1 MNSVDRS
8 LKQLIDRHVPSPS
21 QLEIAASRER
31 ILDQLG
37 AQPVHVQKPRIAD
50 ASDAVPRW
58 HLSHAMAAAAGV
70 VLAAVIGS
78 VIVSPVSRNALTAF
92 LGENPRYRVVDG
104 TVKGKD
110 AIQTAAG
117 GAMLALSDG
126 SRVEMRAN
134 SELSIMGVADG
145 MGIRLHAGG
154 IIVNAAKQ
162 ETGHH
167 LYVYTK
173 DMTVSVVGTIFL
185 VDADAKDGRS
195 RVGVIEGEVRVQ
207 EGTVETRL
215 RPGERVS
222 AGPKLDAR
230 SLRQDLAWS
239 RQSQAYNAILDAFTR
254 GMNETA
260 ARLQPEARS
269 RAALTQAGQSGSAR
283 ASSEFE
289 EASIRECDADN
300 LPRTP
305 EGGRGGG
312 ANSLQMTP
320 GRLNVLCMTT
330 ATLIRTAYALPPA
343 GNDFL
348 NDGRATERRF
358 NLVYGLGTENGVMVR
373 GGPDWVRSARYTIEA
388 VGDPAADAMTMSTTR
403 LRSLLERRFQLMA
416 HTEVEQIPA
425 FTLTVAKGGLK
436 MKPMEPGGCEELAI
450 VQPGQKSLRGRS
462 AADVRRGAKHS
473 CGIWAEMNG
482 PNIVYVGGGVTI
494 SGEGLGNN
502 IARGLGLRLG
512 GVRVFD
518 DTGLTNRYNY
528 ILEFA
533 LDENTPGRDGVGT
546 LPPVTDT
553 SIPRAQNIFTALEE
567 QLGLKLEPTRAP
579 RQFIVIDRVE
589 RPSAN

>member
-1 MNSVDRS
+1 V
-8 LKQLIDRHVPSPS
+8 
-21 QLEIAASRER
+21 
-31 ILDQLG
+31 
-37 AQPVHVQKPRIAD
+37 
-50 ASDAVPRW
+50 
-58 HLSHAMAAAAGV
+58 
-70 VLAAVIGS
+70 
-78 VIVSPVSRNALTAF
+78 T
-92 LGENPRYRVVDG
+92 
-104 TVKGKD
+104 GKD
-110 AIQTAAG
+110 TIQTGAG
-117 GAMLALSDG
+117 GAILALSDQ
-126 SRVEMRAN
+126 SRIEMRSN
-134 SELSIMGVADG
+134 SELSIVGVPDG
-145 MGIRLHAGG
+145 MGIRLRAGG
-154 IIVNAAKQ
+154 IIVTAAKQ
-162 ETGHH
+162 EPGHH
-167 LYVYTK
+167 LNVYTK

-195 RVGVIEGEVRVQ
+195 RVGVIEGEVRVR

-222 AGPKLDAR
+222 TGPKPDAR

-254 GMNETA
+254 GMNDTA
-260 ARLQPEARS
+260 ARLQPKPT
-269 RAALTQAGQSGSAR
+269 AAATLTQAGQSGSAK

-289 EASIRECDADN
+289 EATIRECDPDN

-348 NDGRATERRF
+348 NDGRATERTW
-358 NLVYGLGTENGVMVR
+358 NNVYGLGTENGVMVR
-373 GGPDWVRSARYTIEA
+373 GGPDWVRSARYTVEA
-388 VGDPAADAMTMSTTR
+388 ITDSSTNPMTMSGTM
-403 LRSLLERRFQLMA
+403 LRSLLERRFHLMA

-425 FTLTVAKGGLK
+425 YTLIVAKGGLK

-450 VQPGQKSLRGRS
+450 VPPGQKSLRGRS
-462 AADVRRGAKHS
+462 AADVRRGAKPS
-473 CGIWAEMNG
+473 CGIWADRIG
-482 PNIVYVGGGVTI
+482 PNMVYVGGGATI

-518 DTGLTNRYNY
+518 NTGLTDRYNY
-528 ILEFA
+528 VLEFA

-567 QLGLKLEPTRAP
+567 QLGLKLEPTRTP

>member
-1 MNSVDRS
+1 MTPVHRS

-21 QLEIAASRER
+21 PLEVAASRER
-31 ILDQLG
+31 ILDELSS
-37 AQPVHVQKPRIAD
+37 QPVHVQKARIAD
-50 ASDAVPRW
+50 TSAPVSRW
-58 HLSHAMAAAAGV
+58 RLSYAMAAAAGV
-70 VLAAVIGS
+70 VLAAAIS
-78 VIVSPVSRNALTAF
+78 TVIVPP
-92 LGENPRYRVVDG
+92 GDNPRYHVVDG
-104 TVKGKD
+104 TVKGNNV
-110 AIQTAAG
+110 IQTGAV

-126 SRVEMRAN
+126 SRVEMRSN

-145 MGIRLHAGG
+145 TGIRLRAGG
-154 IIVNAAKQ
+154 IIVTAAKQ
-162 ETGHH
+162 KAGHH

-185 VDADAKDGRS
+185 VDADAKAGGS
-195 RVGVIEGEVRVQ
+195 RVGVIEGEVRVR

-222 AGPKLDAR
+222 TGPAPDAR

-260 ARLQPEARS
+260 ARLQPRPT
-269 RAALTQAGQSGSAR
+269 AAAAITQAGQSGSTKTGA
-283 ASSEFE
+283 EFE

-348 NDGRATERRF
+348 NDGRASERSF
-358 NLVYGLGTENGVMVR
+358 NRVYGLGTENGVMVR
-373 GGPDWVRSARYTIEA
+373 GGPDWVRAARYTIEA
-388 VGDPAADAMTMSTTR
+388 IGDSSVNPMTMSGTM
-403 LRSLLERRFQLMA
+403 LRSLLERRFQLRA

-425 FTLTVAKGGLK
+425 YSLTVAKGGLK
-436 MKPMEPGGCEELAI
+436 MKPMEAGGCEELAI
-450 VQPGQKSLRGRS
+450 VAPGQKTLRGRS

-482 PNIVYVGGGVTI
+482 PNIVYVGGGATV

-512 GVRVFD
+512 GVGVFD
-518 DTGLTNRYNY
+518 NTGLTDRYNY

-533 LDENTPGRDGVGT
+533 LDENTPGVGGIGT
-546 LPPVTDT
+546 LPAVTDT
-553 SIPRAQNIFTALEE
+553 SVPRAQNIFTALEE
-567 QLGLKLEPTRAP
+567 QLGLKLEPTRTP

>member
-21 QLEIAASRER
+21 QLELAASRER
-31 ILDQLG
+31 ILDQLSS
-37 AQPVHVQKPRIAD
+37 QPAHDQKARVAD
-50 ASDAVPRW
+50 RGTAVFRW
-58 HLSHAMAAAAGV
+58 RLSHAMAAAAGV

-78 VIVSPVSRNALTAF
+78 VILTP
-92 LGENPRYRVVDG
+92 GENPRYRVVDG

-110 AIQTAAG
+110 VIQTGAT
-117 GAMLALSDG
+117 GAMLRLSDR
-126 SRVEMRAN
+126 SWVEMRSN
-134 SELSIMGVADG
+134 SELSVVGVPDG
-145 MGIRLHAGG
+145 MGIRLRSGG

-162 ETGHH
+162 EAGHH

-185 VDADAKDGRS
+185 VDADATDGGS

-222 AGPKLDAR
+222 AGPKPDAR

-239 RQSQAYNAILDAFTR
+239 RQSQAYNVILDAFTK
-254 GMNETA
+254 GMNDTA
-260 ARLQPEARS
+260 ARLRPPAGTG
-269 RAALTQAGQSGSAR
+269 AAFTQAQSSAK
-283 ASSEFE
+283 SNTDFE
-289 EASIRECDADN
+289 EATIRECDPDN

-348 NDGRATERRF
+348 NDGRAAQRRL
-358 NLVYGLGTENGVMVR
+358 NLIYGLGTENGIMVR
-373 GGPDWVRSARYTIEA
+373 GGPDWVRTARYTIEA
-388 VGDPAADAMTMSTTR
+388 ITDPAANAETMSTTR

-416 HTEVEQIPA
+416 HVEVEQIPA

-436 MKPMEPGGCEELAI
+436 MKPTEPGGCEEVPIAP
-450 VQPGQKSLRGRS
+450 QGQKSLRGRS

-473 CGIWAEMNG
+473 CGIWTERDG
-482 PNIVYVGGGVTI
+482 PNLVTVGGGATI

-512 GVRVFD
+512 GLRVFD
-518 DTGLTNRYNY
+518 NTGLTDRYNF
-528 ILEFA
+528 ILEHV
-533 LDENTPGRDGVGT
+533 LDENTPGIDRI
-546 LPPVTDT
+546 PVPANDT
-553 SIPRAQNIFTALEE
+553 TGIPRAPNIFTALEE
-567 QLGLKLEPTRAP
+567 QLGLKLEPTRTP
-579 RQFIVIDRVE
+579 RNYIVIDRVE

>member
-31 ILDQLG
+31 LLDQLNS
-37 AQPVHVQKPRIAD
+37 QPAHDQKARIAD
-50 ASDAVPRW
+50 TTSVAVSRW
-58 HLSHAMAAAAGV
+58 RLSHAMAAAAGV
-70 VLAAVIGS
+70 VLAAIIGS
-78 VIVSPVSRNALTAF
+78 VIVTP
-92 LGENPRYRVVDG
+92 GENPRYRIIDG
-104 TVKGKD
+104 AGKVGD
-110 AIQTAAG
+110 AIQAGAG
-117 GAMLALSDG
+117 GAMLALSDK
-126 SRVEMRAN
+126 SRVEMRSN
-134 SELSIMGVADG
+134 SELSVVGVPDG
-145 MGIRLHAGG
+145 MGIRLRSGS

-162 ETGHH
+162 EAGHH

-185 VDADAKDGRS
+185 VDADAKDGRA

-215 RPGERVS
+215 RPGERVTT
-222 AGPKLDAR
+222 GPKPDAR
-230 SLRQDLAWS
+230 SLRQDVAWS
-239 RQSQAYNAILDAFTR
+239 RQSQAYNRILDAFTR

-260 ARLQPEARS
+260 ARLQPN
-269 RAALTQAGQSGSAR
+269 AAAAVAIRQAGQSDSAK
-283 ASSEFE
+283 SGNDFD

-348 NDGRATERRF
+348 NDGRATQRRL

-373 GGPDWVRSARYTIEA
+373 GGPDWVRTARYTIEA
-388 VGDPAADAMTMSTTR
+388 ITDPAANAETMSTTR

-416 HTEVEQIPA
+416 HVEVEQIPA
-425 FTLTVAKGGLK
+425 YTLTVAKGGLK
-436 MKPMEPGGCEELAI
+436 MQPMEPGGCEEVPIAP
-450 VQPGQKSLRGRS
+450 PGQKSLRGRS

-473 CGIWAEMNG
+473 CGIWTE
-482 PNIVYVGGGVTI
+482 
-494 SGEGLGNN
+494 
-502 IARGLGLRLG
+502 
-512 GVRVFD
+512 
-518 DTGLTNRYNY
+518 
-528 ILEFA
+528 
-533 LDENTPGRDGVGT
+533 
-546 LPPVTDT
+546 
-553 SIPRAQNIFTALEE
+553 
-567 QLGLKLEPTRAP
+567 
-579 RQFIVIDRVE
+579 RQR
-589 RPSAN
+589 